1 MKILPRTIFIIL
13 TFKTIKSIGLEELYL
28 SNMIIKLQVI

>member
-1 MKILPRTIFIIL
+1 MKILPRTIFITL
-13 TFKTIKSIGLEELYL
+13 TFKMIKNIGLEELYL